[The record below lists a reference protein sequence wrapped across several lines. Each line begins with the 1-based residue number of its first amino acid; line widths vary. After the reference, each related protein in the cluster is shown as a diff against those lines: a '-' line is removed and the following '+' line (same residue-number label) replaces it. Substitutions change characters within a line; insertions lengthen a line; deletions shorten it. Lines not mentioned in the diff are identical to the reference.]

1 MTRIR
6 TIDFPAGTLRAIIPR
21 EEDGVMDANEY
32 LLECMVR
39 ERLDAQRAS
48 ARRARQPAAAGRAHG
63 PGRWRSALGL
73 ALIRL
78 GRVVA
83 GEPARRARHA

>member
-6 TIDFPAGTLRAIIPR
+6 TIDFPAAPTGAIIN
-21 EEDGVMDANEY
+21 EEDGAMDANEY

-39 ERLDAQRAS
+39 ERLET
-48 ARRARQPAAAGRAHG
+48 RRARAWQAGLAATAYRSHG
-63 PGRWRSALGL
+63 AGRWRAALGH

-78 GRVVA
+78 GSALA